1 MRRHGYSESLRRIPV
16 LLAAMLAATTPTLAN
31 DMTVTVSGDS
41 VASDC
46 GAAKSPSMAIKLTGN
61 LEGCLAIFAQHSNCR
76 AMNGFDFSTELGR
89 EEFDGKLNG
98 NAVKFDT
105 LYAFDAIWPSG
116 SCPAPAAE
124 KEIAGSCI
132 HHVSGAG
139 ITGVIRFYDI
149 IPTAGKGATNFFYE
163 GTLTVSDGGHA
174 AIAPV
179 VPPANSVAEAGT
191 PQPQGDLRRPA
202 WC

>member
-1 MRRHGYSESLRRIPV
+1 
-16 LLAAMLAATTPTLAN
+16 LLVAAMLAATAATTPTLAT
-31 DMTVTVSGDS
+31 DGTITVSGDS

-61 LEGCLAIFAQHSNCR
+61 LEGCLAIFTQHFNCR
-76 AMNGFDFSTELGR
+76 ALNGFDFSTELGR
-89 EEFDGKLNG
+89 EEFDGKLDG
-98 NAVKFDT
+98 KALKFDT
-105 LYAFDAIWPSG
+105 LYTFDAIWPLG
-116 SCPAPAAE
+116 SCPTPAAE

-132 HHVSGAG
+132 HHVSGDG
-139 ITGVIRFYDI
+139 VTGVIRFYDI

-163 GTLTVSDGGHA
+163 GTLTISDGGHA

-179 VPPANSVAEAGT
+179 VPPANLIAEAAT
-191 PQPQGDLRRPA
+191 AQPHADLRRPA